1 MNGLYQIPGIFLV
14 VLCHALVI
22 YNISEHKYSKTKFI
36 FYGCIYGACFVALGS
51 YGYAVSG
58 VVGIFSYMGVVILT
72 FLFSCIISRD
82 CFSKKCF
89 LFITY
94 FCLFSAVDNILKLI
108 IGLILPNLSAPAAYY
123 AAVVLRSAALLLIL
137 ALYEKYAAVTFH
149 SLTEI
154 NGGRWW
160 NLALTALLFYLAQAA
175 LSVANAKAV
184 MPPALLILL
193 FIAVSFIMCAVY
205 GVVFSNIGYMKKDA
219 EAALVRQNAEYLS
232 ARLSALQSAEEIHRR
247 LRHDMRHHLETIAEY
262 VKAGD
267 TAGVLKYI
275 GQYSVE
281 ISEAAVKEYSLN
293 RTVNSILSVY
303 TGKATESGIS
313 FEVKCNTRAELAV
326 SDVDLIA
333 LLGNLLENALHGCQK
348 SGKEQPE
355 IRIHIR
361 MQKSRLIIVCD
372 NDCSGDLKL
381 TDGLPSGK
389 GIGISSILTVCRK
402 YDGDLDYN
410 IENGVCSACAVLNL

>member
-1 MNGLYQIPGIFLV
+1 M
-14 VLCHALVI
+14 
-22 YNISEHKYSKTKFI
+22 
-36 FYGCIYGACFVALGS
+36 
-51 YGYAVSG
+51 
-58 VVGIFSYMGVVILT
+58 
-72 FLFSCIISRD
+72 
-82 CFSKKCF
+82 
-89 LFITY
+89 
-94 FCLFSAVDNILKLI
+94 
-108 IGLILPNLSAPAAYY
+108 
-123 AAVVLRSAALLLIL
+123 
-137 ALYEKYAAVTFH
+137 
-149 SLTEI
+149 
-154 NGGRWW
+154 
-160 NLALTALLFYLAQAA
+160 
-175 LSVANAKAV
+175 
-184 MPPALLILL
+184 
-193 FIAVSFIMCAVY
+193 
-205 GVVFSNIGYMKKDA
+205 
-219 EAALVRQNAEYLS
+219 
-232 ARLSALQSAEEIHRR
+232 
-247 LRHDMRHHLETIAEY
+247 
-262 VKAGD
+262 
-267 TAGVLKYI
+267 
-275 GQYSVE
+275 
-281 ISEAAVKEYSLN
+281 
-293 RTVNSILSVY
+293 NSILSVY